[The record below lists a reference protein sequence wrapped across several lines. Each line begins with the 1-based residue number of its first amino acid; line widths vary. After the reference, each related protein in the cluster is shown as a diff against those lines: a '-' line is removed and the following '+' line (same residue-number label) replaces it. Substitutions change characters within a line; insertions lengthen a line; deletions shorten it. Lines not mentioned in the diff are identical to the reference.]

1 MKGLVMKTAAA
12 LALAMFCLVTAPPA
26 LRAEDIVTEPILTF
40 TGHTGSVYSVAY
52 SPDSTKVLTGSFDHT
67 ARLWDAA
74 TGAHLRT
81 FAHTAGVYSVAFS
94 PDGTKVLTGAY
105 TPDNT
110 ARLWNAATGALIRT
124 FGGEMRYVL
133 SVAFSPDG
141 TKVLTGSADATARL
155 WDAATGSLLR
165 TFGDPTTVLSVAY
178 SPDGTKVLTGSAD
191 ATARLWD
198 AATGAVTR
206 AFSGH
211 TRAVYSVAFSPDG
224 KCVLTGSQD
233 NTARLWDAA
242 TGAHIRT
249 FSGHTGYVYSVAFS
263 PNGTKVLTGSDDFTA
278 RLWDAATGAP
288 VRTFWGHG
296 NMSVNSVAFS
306 PDGTKVLTGSSDGTA
321 RLWGGGFELLV
332 CSSPITGVSI
342 TGGAPGVTEFSHTYY
357 QAGQSVT
364 LIAPAVALS
373 GAVRYDFIRWEI
385 DGQPQPA
392 GQLSVQFT
400 VDHSMTAVAVY
411 EIRKHM
417 IAVRSEPLSGVTISG
432 DRGGTTDFSAMGDDQ
447 QVIGLSAPLTATVG
461 GQEYNFVRW
470 SLDGAHK
477 PEGAA
482 PLQVTMDAD
491 HTAVAAYF
499 RTCGLAVTS
508 SPFSGAPIVG
518 DVPGTTNYSAAFH
531 APRTITLTAQPGLF
545 IGFRGSLLSG
555 LARASSSELLSY
567 Q

>member
-1 MKGLVMKTAAA
+1 MNAGMEQHSGARRDGMKGLVMKTAAA

-94 PDGTKVLTGAY
+94 PDGTKVLTGAH

-385 DGQPQPA
+385 DGQSPA
-392 GQLSVQFT
+392 RRPAFR
-400 VDHSMTAVAVY
+400 AV
-411 EIRKHM
+411 H
-417 IAVRSEPLSGVTISG
+417 
-432 DRGGTTDFSAMGDDQ
+432 
-447 QVIGLSAPLTATVG
+447 
-461 GQEYNFVRW
+461 
-470 SLDGAHK
+470 
-477 PEGAA
+477 
-482 PLQVTMDAD
+482 
-491 HTAVAAYF
+491 
-499 RTCGLAVTS
+499 
-508 SPFSGAPIVG
+508 
-518 DVPGTTNYSAAFH
+518 
-531 APRTITLTAQPGLF
+531 
-545 IGFRGSLLSG
+545 RGSLDDSSRG
-555 LARASSSELLSY
+555 LRNPKTHDRRALRTAIGGHDLGRSRRDHGLQRDGRRPAGHRSLGTTHGHRRRPGIQLREVVARWRA
-567 Q
+567 